1 MTAPGRDVAR
11 NVSTGVNEKIMTD
24 LFNNRYRTE
33 TTRFRGWDYG
43 NPGHYFITI
52 TTKNRERFFGE
63 IHDGDVL
70 LSGMGEIARDLW
82 MEIPEHFVHVELDE
96 FIVMPDHVHGIINI
110 LPCNRNDVKS
120 PRNDVAPR
128 KSRNPRRD
136 VACNV
141 STGITGTDM
150 DFYKYM
156 SSISPKP
163 GSLPA
168 IVRSYKSAV
177 TKRCRETGNK
187 HFAWQPRY
195 YDRIIRDDTELEN
208 VRRYVREN
216 PLKGRE

>member
-1 MTAPGRDVAR
+1 MTAAGRDVAC

-33 TTRFRGWDYG
+33 TTRLRGWDYG
-43 NPGHYFITI
+43 SPGHYFITI

-63 IHDGDVL
+63 INDGDVL

-82 MEIPEHFVHVELDE
+82 MEIPEHFHGVDLDE
-96 FIVMPDHVHGIINI
+96 FIVMPDHVHGIIRINVAH
-110 LPCNRNDVKS
+110 PGSRS
-120 PRNDVAPR
+120 RGDVAV
-128 KSRNPRRD
+128 PRRD

-177 TKRCRETGNK
+177 TRRCRETGNK
-187 HFAWQPRY
+187 YFAWQPRY

-216 PLKGRE
+216 ASKGHE